1 MEKEKY
7 IPLEI
12 EIIEWDDED
21 IITASDPF
29 TKGGDGGNETGIIK
43 AFRPFEPYQIGD
55 KEDGE

>member
-1 MEKEKY
+1 MDKEEY

-21 IITASDPF
+21 IITESGPF

-43 AFRPFEPYQIGD
+43 AFRPFEPYEIGE
-55 KEDGE
+55 EDGE

>member
-21 IITASDPF
+21 IIITSTREP
-29 TKGGDGGNETGIIK
+29 NELIRIK
-43 AFRPFEPYQIGD
+43 AFQPFQPYEPYQIGG

>member
-21 IITASDPF
+21 IIITSTRERDE
-29 TKGGDGGNETGIIK
+29 TKLLS
-43 AFRPFEPYQIGD
+43 AHRPSEPYEIGE
-55 KEDGE
+55 EDGE

>member
-21 IITASDPF
+21 IIITSTRERD
-29 TKGGDGGNETGIIK
+29 ETELLS
-43 AFRPFEPYQIGD
+43 AHRRSEAYQIGD
-55 KEDGE
+55 EEDGE

>member
-1 MEKEKY
+1 MDKEEY

-21 IITASDPF
+21 IITASKEP
-29 TKGGDGGNETGIIK
+29 NELIIIK

-55 KEDGE
+55 EEDGE

>member
-1 MEKEKY
+1 MDKEEY

-29 TKGGDGGNETGIIK
+29 TKGGDGGNETRIIK
-43 AFRPFEPYQIGD
+43 AHRPSEPYEID
-55 KEDGE
+55 EEDGE